1 VNIRGFNPLNLFG
14 SVACAKKKKTYTVTS
29 YDTYIKVIKSMDAYD
44 MGKLFSRCSFSS
56 WNDGFSHVP
65 MYIHVRE
72 REMPHM
78 RSMHGRLIASKKAA
92 ATKMVFTKRAT
103 IERAWD
109 FGERARGRV
118 HFS

>member
-1 VNIRGFNPLNLFG
+1 
-14 SVACAKKKKTYTVTS
+14 VACAKKKKTYTVTS

-72 REMPHM
+72 RERCH
-78 RSMHGRLIASKKAA
+78 
-92 ATKMVFTKRAT
+92 T
-103 IERAWD
+103 
-109 FGERARGRV
+109 
-118 HFS
+118 